1 VPGVVSSGLG
11 TDLPWSGWDENSS
24 WGLPDG
30 KSEPHSGRFHMA
42 SPGYFETI
50 GTRLVAGRY
59 FDEREYRKQPDSII
73 VNEALVN
80 RYLDG
85 KGALGRKL
93 SVWGKPREIVGI
105 VADIRDYPA
114 DNTTAPAYWFPDGQ
128 VPFGQLSVVVKANGS
143 ELSAVKQ
150 AIARID
156 PELPMANVRSLEEHA
171 ARAMAARRFALWLFQ
186 AFTVLALVLAAVGV
200 YGLLS
205 YSVQQRAREIG
216 IRMALG
222 ATRSNVWNMVVR
234 DGVRVAALGAL
245 AGAVTVPMASRWI
258 SGFLFGVSPVDTAI
272 LLLAPAVLVG
282 TAFLATLAPARQ
294 ATRCE
299 PADAL
304 RHQ

>member
-1 VPGVVSSGLG
+1 
-11 TDLPWSGWDENSS
+11 
-24 WGLPDG
+24 
-30 KSEPHSGRFHMA
+30 MA

-222 ATRSNVWNMVVR
+222 AVRANVLWMVMKEVS
-234 DGVRVAALGAL
+234 V
-245 AGAVTVPMASRWI
+245 MI
-258 SGFLFGVSPVDTAI
+258 GFG
-272 LLLAPAVLVG
+272 LLLGLP
-282 TAFLATLAPARQ
+282 TAFGLVRLVEFRLYGIPATDPLTMAAAAIAVAFFATLAGFLPAQGASRVD
-294 ATRCE
+294 AVV
-299 PADAL
+299 AL
-304 RHQ
+304 RYE